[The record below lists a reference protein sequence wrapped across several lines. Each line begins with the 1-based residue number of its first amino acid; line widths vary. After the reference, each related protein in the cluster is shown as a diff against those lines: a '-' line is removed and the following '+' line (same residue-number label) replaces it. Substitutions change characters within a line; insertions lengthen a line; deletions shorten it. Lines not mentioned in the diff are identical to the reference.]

1 MKMSLPDSWLIA
13 EGTFSK
19 VYRVGP
25 RYAVKIIPD
34 GEELELKV
42 SQLASDLGIG
52 PKIYETTI
60 NNLEATILMDRYD
73 GTLDELIYACQE
85 ECPRLLSC
93 LIDGVIAR
101 LEYCLEALHQHG
113 IVHNDLTLDNILF
126 SYSGHLVLADY
137 GLARISRDDRKRAV
151 DWRLFHRLREGLLEI
166 RAGRRFATREELYQS
181 MTPPIILP
189 AAL

>member
-1 MKMSLPDSWLIA
+1 MVPP
-13 EGTFSK
+13 GTFK
-19 VYRVGP
+19 NILLYRGNYYVAPLGTEYPYVG
-25 RYAVKIIPD
+25 
-34 GEELELKV
+34 
-42 SQLASDLGIG
+42 LAKRMRGG
-52 PKIYETTI
+52 TWVEFPVCFTNPPKIYGTTI

-137 GLARISRDDRKRAV
+137 GLARISHDDQKEQPTGVSFIDSKRD
-151 DWRLFHRLREGLLEI
+151 
-166 RAGRRFATREELYQS
+166 S
-181 MTPPIILP
+181 
-189 AAL
+189 